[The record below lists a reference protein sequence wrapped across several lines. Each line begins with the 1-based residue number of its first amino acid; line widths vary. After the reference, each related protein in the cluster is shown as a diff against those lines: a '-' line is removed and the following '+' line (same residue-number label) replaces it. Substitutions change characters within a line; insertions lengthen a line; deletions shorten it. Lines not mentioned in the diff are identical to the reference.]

1 MISFEEAL
9 KEAEEKLFE
18 EPIIKEY
25 FRLKTIID
33 NDKELQTLDKDMR
46 AHQKK
51 MCEFE
56 NDDKIYLKEKE
67 AYERCLKDIENNP
80 VYINFT
86 EVKNEVNTLLKE
98 VRNAIN

>member
-33 NDKELQTLDKDMR
+33 NDKELQDLDKEMR
-46 AHQKK
+46 QHQKR

-56 NDDKIYLKEKE
+56 NDDKIYFFEKTQYEKCLKE
-67 AYERCLKDIENNP
+67 IENNP
-80 VYINFT
+80 IYIDFK
-86 EVKNEVNTLLKE
+86 EVQKEVGALLKE

>member
-1 MISFEEAL
+1 MTDFELAL
-9 KEAEEKLFE
+9 KEVEEKLYE

-25 FRLKTIID
+25 FRLKEIID
-33 NDKELQTLDKDMR
+33 NDKELQELDKEMR
-46 AHQKK
+46 LYQKR

-56 NDDKIYLKEKE
+56 NDDKIYFKEKKQYEKRLKE
-67 AYERCLKDIENNP
+67 IESNP
-80 VYINFT
+80 IYINFT

>member
-25 FRLKTIID
+25 FRLKAIID
-33 NDKELQTLDKDMR
+33 NDKELQDLDKEMR

-56 NDDKIYLKEKE
+56 NDDKIYFKEKE
-67 AYERCLKDIENNP
+67 TYERCLKEIENNP
-80 VYINFT
+80 IYINFT
-86 EVKNEVNTLLKE
+86 EVKAELIHFLKK
-98 VRNAIN
+98 